1 MTDYISDRLA
11 TYLCEYG
18 LITMDEKNEYKYLS
32 QVLIE
37 KIIGFGAILLIAAYN
52 HLLLH
57 TVFFLLFF
65 SEIRKYSGGFHAG
78 NFLKCLVIS
87 LIVYIGYVEFA
98 FQFLLNKSWLNTCL
112 LIVAVFIIFT
122 IGAVNHPNMHWDKKE
137 YIISKNTAR
146 MTCMIEIGTII
157 AFWLI
162 GISYDF
168 ILFMSFGLILSA
180 IMLLIAKLVGQ
191 EVVTT

>member
-1 MTDYISDRLA
+1 MTGYISDRLA

-18 LITMDEKNEYKYLS
+18 LITIDEKSEYKYFS

-37 KIIGFGAILLIAAYN
+37 KIIGFGAIILLAACN
-52 HLLLH
+52 HLLLQ

-65 SEIRKYSGGFHAG
+65 SEIRKYSGGFHAR
-78 NFLKCLVIS
+78 NFFECLVIS
-87 LIVYIGYVEFA
+87 LVVYLGYVKFV
-98 FQFLLNKSWLNTCL
+98 FHFLLNKSWLNTCL

-146 MTCMIEIGTII
+146 MTCMIEIGIII

-180 IMLLIAKLVGQ
+180 LMLLIAKLIRQ

>member
-1 MTDYISDRLA
+1 MTDYISDRLT

-18 LITMDEKNEYKYLS
+18 LITMNEKNEYKYFS

-37 KIIGFGAILLIAAYN
+37 KIIGFGALLLIAAYN
-52 HLLLH
+52 HLLLQ

-65 SEIRKYSGGFHAG
+65 SEIRKYSGGFHAR
-78 NFLKCLVIS
+78 NFLECLVIS
-87 LIVYIGYVEFA
+87 IIVYMGYVEFA
-98 FQFLLNKSWLNTCL
+98 FPFLLNKSWLNTCL

-122 IGAVNHPNMHWDKKE
+122 IGAVNHPNMHWNKKE

>member
-1 MTDYISDRLA
+1 M
-11 TYLCEYG
+11 
-18 LITMDEKNEYKYLS
+18 
-32 QVLIE
+32 
-37 KIIGFGAILLIAAYN
+37 
-52 HLLLH
+52 
-57 TVFFLLFF
+57 FF
-65 SEIRKYSGGFHAG
+65 SEIRKYSGGFHAR
-78 NFLKCLVIS
+78 NFLECLVIS

-98 FQFLLNKSWLNTCL
+98 FPFLLNKSLLNTCL